1 MATDRLNVSVSVNG
15 KTRVQIGSAQSQA
28 GPDSRAQARGA
39 NAVAVADG
47 GTRNIAV
54 PIGNSSVA
62 QAVSGPG

>member
-15 KTRVQIGSAQSQA
+15 KTRVQIGSSQA